1 MAGPLV
7 ERRGSCMIAFEGVHT
22 RVIPSLRVLVRPPRI
37 LGRRSSSVLRKPVF
51 ALDQNVLMPAM
62 VVLRSALLNPVL
74 KQSLLTRAGALS
86 CRKTLNWPKASR
98 FHTQFRPG
106 TSNNS
111 SFFSKRLLWIVP
123 VVGGFALY
131 AAPRPDESHNVYS
144 SPTLIPCP
152 APTPEAA
159 DTIIM
164 SPSEADRSLL
174 RRILA
179 FLRDRLIE
187 PILTA
192 KRFAYLCFIFVP
204 VLLASPMLLIGQP
217 EGKYGGDRWG
227 AVWWYGFLTSQMQRA
242 GPTFIKLAQWAAS
255 RADLFPALLCERMGA
270 LHSRGRAHRL
280 SHTKKVIEEV
290 FQRPFEEVFEAFDET
305 PIGTGAIAQV
315 YRATLKQDLVPPSH
329 LAPKRQG
336 KRKVVLPPALLNE
349 PAPSVPT
356 ASVAIKVLHPHVEK
370 MINRDL
376 SIMSFFANVISLLPG
391 MQWLSLPEEV
401 EVFGQMMHEQLDL
414 RIEAENLAKF
424 EKNFETRKLPVTFP
438 RPLKVW
444 STKDLLVEEYENAL
458 PLELFLHNGGGPFN
472 DTLAEVGLDAF
483 LNMLLLDNFVHADLH
498 PGNIMIKFTRPPAPS
513 GENAWTSIL
522 KRLTGTTPSVVD
534 MPSSPS
540 TPQSPDEIVNQLR
553 SLSND
558 PEQWRIA
565 LEKVREQGW
574 LPEIVF
580 VDAGLVTTLNTVNR
594 KNFIDLFRA
603 VAEFDGY
610 RAGIL
615 MVERCR
621 TPELAIDVE
630 TFALRMQHIVLN
642 VKRKTFSLGQIKIS
656 DILTEVL
663 NAVRKHHVKM
673 EGDFVNTVISI
684 LLLEGIG
691 RQLNPD
697 LDLFK
702 SALPIL
708 RQLGR
713 QMSTQETMSNLPSG
727 DVGAFLKV
735 WVYMEARGFAS
746 AAFVNADD
754 LVKYD
759 WLTPAI

>member
-1 MAGPLV
+1 MPTMV
-7 ERRGSCMIAFEGVHT
+7 
-22 RVIPSLRVLVRPPRI
+22 LRPALFP
-37 LGRRSSSVLRKPVF
+37 SVLRQPLF
-51 ALDQNVLMPAM
+51 ARGTLA
-62 VVLRSALLNPVL
+62 
-74 KQSLLTRAGALS
+74 
-86 CRKTLNWPKASR
+86 CRRTPNWVKISR
-98 FHTQFRPG
+98 FHTQPGSRPNLNG
-106 TSNNS
+106 SLLS
-111 SFFSKRLLWIVP
+111 RKLLWVVP
-123 VVGGFALY
+123 VAGGITLY
-131 AAPRPDESHNVYS
+131 VSSRPRETHNVFA

-152 APTPEAA
+152 VTAPESVEPM
-159 DTIIM
+159 IM
-164 SPSEADRSLL
+164 SPSESDRSLL
-174 RRILA
+174 GRIMA

-192 KRFAYLCFIFVP
+192 KRFVYLCCVFVP
-204 VLLASPMLLIGQP
+204 VLLAAPMLLIGQP
-217 EGKYGGDRWG
+217 EDKLGGDRWG
-227 AVWWYGFLTSQMQRA
+227 AVWWYGLLTSQMQRA

-255 RADLFPALLCERMGA
+255 RADLFPAILCERMGA
-270 LHSRGRAHRL
+270 LHSRGKAHRL
-280 SHTKKVIEEV
+280 SHTKRVIEDV
-290 FQRPFEEVFEAFDET
+290 FQRPFEDVFEEFNET

-315 YRATLKQDLVPPSH
+315 YRAILKQDLVPPSH
-329 LAPKRQG
+329 LTPKRQG
-336 KRKVVLPPALLNE
+336 KRKAVLAPVLANQPP
-349 PAPSVPT
+349 PSVPT
-356 ASVAIKVLHPHVEK
+356 ASVAIKVLHPHVAK
-370 MINRDL
+370 MIDRDL
-376 SIMSFFANVISLLPG
+376 SIMAFFANVITLLPG

-401 EVFGQMMHEQLDL
+401 AVFGQVMHEQLDL
-414 RIEAENLAKF
+414 RIEADNLATF
-424 EKNFETRKLPVTFP
+424 ERNFEARKLPVTFP

-444 STKDLLVEEYENAL
+444 STKDLLIEEFQNAL
-458 PLELFLHNGGGPFN
+458 PLELFLKNGGGPYN

-483 LNMLLLDNFVHADLH
+483 LNMLLLDNFVHSDLH

-513 GENAWTSIL
+513 LQIEKSWTSIL
-522 KRLTGTTPSVVD
+522 KRITGTAPGVVD
-534 MPSSPS
+534 LPTGTSCA
-540 TPQSPDEIVNQLR
+540 TSPDDIVDHLR
-553 SLSND
+553 SLEHE
-558 PEQWRIA
+558 PEQWRTA
-565 LEKVREQGW
+565 LQRVQEQGW

-621 TPELAIDVE
+621 TPELAVDVE

-656 DILTEVL
+656 DILTAVL
-663 NAVRKHHVKM
+663 RAVRMHHVKM

-691 RQLNPD
+691 RQLDPE

-713 QMSTQETMSNLPSG
+713 QMSTQETMTQLPTA

-735 WVYMEARGFAS
+735 WVWMEARELATTAFAD
-746 AAFVNADD
+746 ADD